1 MIHVMLSH
9 VTLGS
14 DHKNFLTSKSKM
26 VGYSRNSLDLTK
38 APITLK
44 QLGFGET
51 ALCGLEY
58 CSSCERMTMALLYE
72 SGNRSVRGN
81 GTSQQIPG
89 GDPVSA
95 FLCDPGLC

>member
-14 DHKNFLTSKSKM
+14 NHKNFLTSKSKM
-26 VGYSRNSLDLTK
+26 VGYSWNSLDLAK

-44 QLGFGET
+44 QLVFWGDSFVR
-51 ALCGLEY
+51 LEY
-58 CSSCERMTMALLYE
+58 CSGCEWMTMALLYE

-81 GTSQQIPG
+81 GTSQLVVTHLGFP
-89 GDPVSA
+89 
-95 FLCDPGLC
+95 L